1 MKISIITATF
11 NRGHFIE
18 SCILSIL
25 RQDIKNIELI
35 IIDGLSTDST
45 LEKIKPLIKIN
56 KNIKF
61 YSETDLGIY
70 DALNKGIDKA
80 NGEIIGFLHSDDL
93 FYNSEV
99 LKKSLIILKSMT

>member
-25 RQDIKNIELI
+25 RQNVKNIEII

-45 LEKIKPLIKIN
+45 YEKIAPLLEKIIQI
-56 KNIKF
+56 F
-61 YSETDLGIY
+61 
-70 DALNKGIDKA
+70 
-80 NGEIIGFLHSDDL
+80 F
-93 FYNSEV
+93 
-99 LKKSLIILKSMT
+99 

>member
-45 LEKIKPLIKIN
+45 SEKIKPLIKKTKILSFIQ
-56 KNIKF
+56 KQ
-61 YSETDLGIY
+61 TW
-70 DALNKGIDKA
+70 
-80 NGEIIGFLHSDDL
+80 GFMMH
-93 FYNSEV
+93 
-99 LKKSLIILKSMT
+99 

>member
-25 RQDIKNIELI
+25 SQDIKNLELI

-45 LEKIKPLIKIN
+45 SEKIKSLIKKN
-56 KNIKF
+56 KNIKV
-61 YSETDLGIY
+61 
-70 DALNKGIDKA
+70 
-80 NGEIIGFLHSDDL
+80 L
-93 FYNSEV
+93 F
-99 LKKSLIILKSMT
+99 